1 MTIWNKLLPFF
12 VSGFLTCFSHPIRA
26 ETTSA
31 IFAKYPNI
39 YFIET
44 GSYHGDGIQK
54 ALDAGFPQIFSIE
67 VAPRYVEHCHKRFAN
82 NNRVTLLLGDSTN
95 VLPQLLTQ
103 ISSPATFWLDGHYS
117 WGTARG
123 DLNSPILEELEAIRQ
138 HPIKTH
144 TILIDDIRLLG
155 TIDFDFL
162 ELDDI
167 IKKLL
172 EINPHYK
179 IHFENGFIP
188 NDVLV
193 ATP

>member
-1 MTIWNKLLPFF
+1 MTFYKRLFLYLLLAC
-12 VSGFLTCFSHPIRA
+12 VAIRA
-26 ETTSA
+26 QAGTTTA
-31 IFAKYPNI
+31 VFAKYPNT

-44 GSYHGDGIQK
+44 GSYHGDGIK
-54 ALDAGFPQIFSIE
+54 MALDAGFSHIYSIE
-67 VAPRYVEHCHKRFAN
+67 IAPRYIDYCKSRFSN
-82 NNRVTLLLGDSTN
+82 HPNVTLLLGDSTY
-95 VLPQLLTQ
+95 VLPELLKQ
-103 ISSPATFWLDGHYS
+103 IDAPATFWLDGHYS

-123 DLNSPILEELEAIRQ
+123 DLNSPILQELEAIRE

-167 IKKLL
+167 LDKLL
-172 EINPHYK
+172 EINPDYK
-179 IHFENGFIP
+179 IHFENGVVP

-193 ATP
+193 AVPS